1 MTMEERIIEKQLV
14 CVPMK
19 CSFFGKKE
27 FVYFYVNYSSECN
40 WSVSIDTP
48 HYDNQ
53 CQCYEKNL
61 EKLCAKEVEEAK
73 AAIISRIKMRHSFQQ
88 AVEKKT
94 TRDPARSLEYRIP
107 PPPSVFKKKDIQIKD
122 VDWRD

>member
-1 MTMEERIIEKQLV
+1 MEERIIEKQLV

-48 HYDNQ
+48 HYDRN

-61 EKLCAKEVEEAK
+61 EKVCATEVATAK
-73 AAIISRIKMRHSFQQ
+73 ATILSRIKMRHAVQQ
-88 AVEKKT
+88 AVVKQT
-94 TRDPARSLEYRIP
+94 RRDPARSLEYRIP
-107 PPPSVFKKKDIQIKD
+107 PPPSVFKNKDIHIKD

>member
-1 MTMEERIIEKQLV
+1 MSTDERIIEKQLV
-14 CVPMK
+14 CVPLK

-48 HYDNQ
+48 HYDNK

-61 EKLCAKEVEEAK
+61 EKLCATEVEAAK
-73 AAIISRIKMRHSFQQ
+73 ASIISRIKMKHSVQQ
-88 AVEKKT
+88 AVDKKT
-94 TRDPARSLEYRIP
+94 LRDPAGSLEYRRP
-107 PPPSVFKKKDIQIKD
+107 VPPSVFKKKDIQIND